1 MELDNIN
8 EVCYRKVLGQRL
20 KDFRESRGITLYAVA
35 KKGNIRHDQASGVET
50 GARNYSIEA
59 FLGYLRGCGLRMT
72 LQESSDNNDMIDIAE
87 LILNSLDE
95 QP

>member
-1 MELDNIN
+1 MEK
-8 EVCYRKVLGQRL
+8 ECYREVLGERL

-35 KKGNIRHDQASGVET
+35 KKGNIRHDQAASVET

-72 LQESSDNNDMIDIAE
+72 LQERDVDDDADMTDIAE
-87 LILNSLDE
+87 LILNNIND